1 MNLSRTVSPMIE
13 RRTSRSPR
21 LAVLLGL
28 VVVLAAC
35 ADPVSVRERDLRVAE
50 SWWKEHKPASYDITI
65 QPRCFCGFETSGPVV
80 VSVRNGVVA
89 SRRYV
94 QTGANVSPAYTSAYP
109 SVDELYVIL
118 EDAVARRA
126 DRLEVFYEPTYAY
139 PASVAIDYEINMAD
153 DEIFYTISSFT
164 VQ

>member
-1 MNLSRTVSPMIE
+1 M
-13 RRTSRSPR
+13 
-21 LAVLLGL
+21 
-28 VVVLAAC
+28 
-35 ADPVSVRERDLRVAE
+35 
-50 SWWKEHKPASYDITI
+50 TI

-80 VSVRNGVVA
+80 VSVRNGVVT

-94 QTGANVSPAYTSAYP
+94 LSGADVSAGYTSAYP

-118 EDAVARRA
+118 EEAVARGA

-139 PASVAIDYEINMAD
+139 PASVAIDYEIDTAD
-153 DEIFYTISSFT
+153 DERFYTIGSFT